1 MYRIFK
7 HYVPK
12 TILML
17 GLAEIVV
24 FFVSVYLGVILRL
37 YDWNSYQ
44 IYSIEGSLQ
53 SIFPRAVIFTLIM
66 FGVMTAM
73 GLYQRDYREG
83 PKSTFVRIISSFFIG
98 LLLMSL
104 IFYMAPSLILGR
116 GAFGMAFFCAFIGII
131 SCRFLCFHR
140 TDNAWQRKLLILGV
154 GHTAQ
159 LIGQLKRRTDHRG
172 VNLLGFVDMGKDE
185 KVVHPDRM
193 LSIGDMS
200 LSQYIKANGV
210 DEIVVAFD
218 DRRNNIPVD
227 EILKCKMQ
235 GVQVIDVST
244 FYERQLGKMKL
255 DSLHP
260 SNFIFSDG
268 YTQAVLKN
276 SGKRVFDIVVST
288 LLLVMILPLMAVVA
302 LAIYIESGFKGPIIY
317 RQIRVGLNGL
327 PFEILKFRSM
337 SVDAEKDGVAQW
349 AKSNDNRI
357 TRVGSIIRRTRL
369 DELPQ
374 LLNVLK
380 GDMSFVGPRP
390 ERPQFVSELAKTI
403 EYYQMRHHVKP
414 GITGWAQICYPYG
427 ASEEDARE
435 KLQYDLYYLKN
446 YSLFLDVT
454 VLLQTV
460 QVILWGKGVR

>member
-1 MYRIFK
+1 
-7 HYVPK
+7 
-12 TILML
+12 ML
-17 GLAEIVV
+17 GLAELVV
-24 FFVSVYLGVILRL
+24 FFVSVYLGVILRF
-37 YDWNSYQ
+37 YDWHSFQ
-44 IYSIEGSLQ
+44 VYSIQGSMQ
-53 SIFPRAVIFTLIM
+53 AIFPRAIVFTLIM

-83 PKSTFVRIISSFFIG
+83 PKTTFVRIIGSFFVG
-98 LLLMSL
+98 LMLMAL
-104 IFYMAPSLILGR
+104 IFYMAPNLMLGR

-140 TDNAWQRKLLILGV
+140 TDTAWQRKLLILGV

-172 VNLLGFVDMGKDE
+172 IRLVGFIKLGTDE
-185 KVVHPDRM
+185 QVVEADRII
-193 LSIGDMS
+193 SIGDMS
-200 LSQYIKANGV
+200 LNQYSRANNI
-210 DEIVVAFD
+210 DEIVVAMD
-218 DRRNNIPVD
+218 DRRGNIPVD
-227 EILKCKMQ
+227 DILQCKMQ
-235 GVQVIDVST
+235 GVTVIDVST

-276 SGKRVFDIVVST
+276 SGKRVFDIAASC
-288 LLLVMILPLMAVVA
+288 LLLLMVFPFMLLVA
-302 LAIYIESGFKGPIIY
+302 LAIYVESGFNGPIIY
-317 RQIRVGLNGL
+317 RQVRVGLNGL

-337 SVDAEKDGVAQW
+337 RTDAEKDGIAKWAQ
-349 AKSNDNRI
+349 SNDSRI
-357 TRVGSIIRRTRL
+357 TRVGAFIRRTRL

-374 LLNVLK
+374 LFNVLR

-390 ERPQFVSELAKTI
+390 ERPQFVTELAKSI
-403 EYYQMRHHVKP
+403 EYYEMRHHVKP

-427 ASEEDARE
+427 ASEDDARE

-446 YSLFLDVT
+446 YSLFLDIT

>member
-1 MYRIFK
+1 
-7 HYVPK
+7 
-12 TILML
+12 ML
-17 GLAEIVV
+17 GLAELVV
-24 FFVSVYLGVILRL
+24 FFVSVYLGVILRF
-37 YDWNSYQ
+37 YDWHSFQ
-44 IYSIEGSLQ
+44 VYSIQGSMQ
-53 SIFPRAVIFTLIM
+53 AIFPRAIVFTLIM

-83 PKSTFVRIISSFFIG
+83 PKTTFVRIIGSFFVG
-98 LLLMSL
+98 LMLMAL
-104 IFYMAPSLILGR
+104 IFYMAPNLMLGR

-140 TDNAWQRKLLILGV
+140 TDTAWQRKLLILGV

-172 VNLLGFVDMGKDE
+172 IRLVGFIKLGTDE
-185 KVVHPDRM
+185 QVVEADRII
-193 LSIGDMS
+193 SIGDMS
-200 LSQYIKANGV
+200 LNQYSRANNI
-210 DEIVVAFD
+210 DEIVVAMD
-218 DRRNNIPVD
+218 DRRGNIPVD
-227 EILKCKMQ
+227 DILQCKMQ
-235 GVQVIDVST
+235 GVTVIDVST

-276 SGKRVFDIVVST
+276 SGKRVFDIAASC
-288 LLLVMILPLMAVVA
+288 LLLLIVFPFMLLVA
-302 LAIYIESGFKGPIIY
+302 LAIYVESGFNGPIIY
-317 RQIRVGLNGL
+317 RQVRVGLNGL

-337 SVDAEKDGVAQW
+337 RTDAEKDGIAKWAQ
-349 AKSNDNRI
+349 SNDSRI
-357 TRVGSIIRRTRL
+357 TRVGAFIRRTRL

-374 LLNVLK
+374 LFNVLR

-390 ERPQFVSELAKTI
+390 ERPQFVTELAKSI
-403 EYYQMRHHVKP
+403 EYYEMRHHVKP

-427 ASEEDARE
+427 ASEDDARE

-446 YSLFLDVT
+446 YSLFLDIT